1 MCGDNRGEANRLA
14 ALIGRRQPK
23 GLVVM
28 AALFTLGEIVIT
40 PEAQRLMTML
50 SINPASLLLRHVT
63 GDWGDASD
71 EQKRTNEEA
80 IREGGRV
87 LSVYGSGRRRLYVI
101 TNGERSTTTILPR
114 QENV

>member
-1 MCGDNRGEANRLA
+1 
-14 ALIGRRQPK
+14 
-23 GLVVM
+23 M

-71 EQKRTNEEA
+71 DQRRANEEA
-80 IREGGRV
+80 IREGGRI
-87 LSVYGSGRRRLYVI
+87 LSAYGHGNLRVYVI
-101 TNGERSTTTILPR
+101 TEVDRSATTIR
-114 QENV
+114 TEHEDW

>member
-1 MCGDNRGEANRLA
+1 
-14 ALIGRRQPK
+14 
-23 GLVVM
+23 M

-71 EQKRTNEEA
+71 DQRRANEEA
-80 IREGGRV
+80 IHEGGRI
-87 LSVYGSGRRRLYVI
+87 LSAYGHGNLRVYVI
-101 TNGERSTTTILPR
+101 TEADRSATTIR
-114 QENV
+114 TEHEDW

>member
-1 MCGDNRGEANRLA
+1 MHRLA
-14 ALIGRRQPK
+14 ALNARRGEK
-23 GLVVM
+23 RLGVM

-40 PEAQRLMTML
+40 PEAERLMTML

-71 EQKRTNEEA
+71 DQKRTNEEA
-80 IREGGRV
+80 VREGGRV
-87 LSVYGSGRRRLYVI
+87 LSVYGSGRRRLYVM
-101 TNGERSTTTILPR
+101 TNAERSTTTILPR